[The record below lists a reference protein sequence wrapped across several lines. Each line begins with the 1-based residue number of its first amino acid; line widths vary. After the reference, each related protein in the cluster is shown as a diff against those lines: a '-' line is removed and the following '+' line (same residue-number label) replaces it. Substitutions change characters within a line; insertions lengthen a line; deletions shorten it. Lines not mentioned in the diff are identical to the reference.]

1 MQIGAGTGTRSN
13 GGGKTQWSVFSLFG
27 KVDYNYADRYLAS
40 FTIRRDENSRFAKK
54 HRSGVFPAASIAWRP
69 TAESFWPENNIL
81 TDLKIRYSWGQNG
94 NANIPS
100 LYPAYSTYIFNT
112 GNGAYDI
119 SGTNSSTTSGIT
131 ISSTGNPDLKWET
144 TTQNNIG
151 VDLQFLNGAIN
162 LSADYYV
169 KKTTDMLTIPPAL
182 SVAGENADIWM
193 NTGSM
198 RNNGWELSLGYNSPS
213 YGDFS
218 WNGSINLSQYK
229 NKLLVLNNRQEFI
242 GGDAR
247 LVPGKPMG
255 IYYGYVCDGIFQSM
269 EEVANHATQQGAAP
283 GRLMYRDLNGDGE
296 ISDADR
302 CYIGDPNPDLSMGIN
317 LAFKY
322 KGFTLDMFF
331 SGDFGFD
338 IINSMKGQ
346 LYSFGRAN
354 TNTNHAA
361 DILNAWTPEN
371 RNTDIP
377 ALSLTD
383 ANNEARFSTYY
394 TEDGSYMKMKYL
406 KLSYTL
412 PEAITKKFACENLNI
427 FAQVENVFTMTKY
440 SGLDPEIL
448 PGGYGAVIDN
458 GAYPR
463 PRTFTFGVN
472 FQF

>member
-1 MQIGAGTGTRSN
+1 LN
-13 GGGKTQWSVFSLFG
+13 G
-27 KVDYNYADRYLAS
+27 D
-40 FTIRRDENSRFAKK
+40 
-54 HRSGVFPAASIAWRP
+54 
-69 TAESFWPENNIL
+69 
-81 TDLKIRYSWGQNG
+81 
-94 NANIPS
+94 ANIPA
-100 LYPAYSTYIFNT
+100 LYPAYSTYVFNT

-119 SGTNSSTTSGIT
+119 AGTNSSTTSGIT
-131 ISSTGNPDLKWET
+131 LASTGNPDLKWET

-151 VDLQFLNGAIN
+151 IDLQFLSGAIN
-162 LSADYYV
+162 LSADYYI

-182 SVAGENADIWM
+182 SVAGENASTWL

-198 RNNGWELSLGYNSPS
+198 RNNGWEISLGYNSPM

-218 WNGSINLSQYK
+218 WNGSINISQYK
-229 NKLLVLNNRQEFI
+229 NKLLELNNRQEFI
-242 GGDAR
+242 GGDTR

-269 EEVANHATQQGAAP
+269 EEVANHANQQGAAP
-283 GRLMYRDLNGDGE
+283 GRLMYRDLNGDGV

-302 CYIGDPNPDLSMGIN
+302 CYIGDPNPDVSMGIN

-322 KGFTLDMFF
+322 KAFTLDMFF
-331 SGDFGFD
+331 SGDFGQD
-338 IINSMKGQ
+338 IINRMKGQ

-361 DILNAWTPEN
+361 DILNAWTPSN

-394 TEDGSYMKMKYL
+394 VENGSYMKMKYM

-412 PEAITKKFACENLNI
+412 PQSITQKFACENFNV
-427 FAQVENVFTMTKY
+427 FAQIENVFTMTKY
-440 SGLDPEIL
+440 KGLDPEIL
-448 PGGYGAVIDN
+448 PGGYGALEDN

-463 PRTFTFGVN
+463 PRTITIGVN
-472 FQF
+472 LQF